1 MSRGQEKKESQ
12 ITNAEFL
19 KLINLCGVV
28 LEENGGHDI
37 RFVKEGSASSSID
50 KTDHMGECGANLEI
64 RCGNGGIIRA
74 KDNGKP
80 SDTR

>member
-50 KTDHMGECGANLEI
+50 N
-64 RCGNGGIIRA
+64 
-74 KDNGKP
+74 KDQEDKG
-80 SDTR
+80 DT

>member
-37 RFVKEGSASSSID
+37 RFVKEGTLQKKEEQEDAAHASITS
-50 KTDHMGECGANLEI
+50 TNV
-64 RCGNGGIIRA
+64 
-74 KDNGKP
+74 
-80 SDTR
+80 

>member
-19 KLINLCGVV
+19 KLINLCGMV

-37 RFVKEGSASSSID
+37 RFVKEGSASSNID
-50 KTDHMGECGANLEI
+50 NKEQEGENDNKITMG
-64 RCGNGGIIRA
+64 
-74 KDNGKP
+74 
-80 SDTR
+80 